1 MKRPPA
7 ADVLPVGG
15 CGTFLVHFGD
25 ETLGGELC
33 AHLRRAGFAC
43 EPRAAGVVAVSRP
56 GNEATRRELEG
67 YLRLWHVMHPEAP
80 AFLTSP

>member
-1 MKRPPA
+1 MPGLVLLALA
-7 ADVLPVGG
+7 APSLVG
-15 CGTFLVHFGD
+15 
-25 ETLGGELC
+25 
-33 AHLRRAGFAC
+33 
-43 EPRAAGVVAVSRP
+43 AVSRP